1 MKYEWVGIIGSIMII
16 IAFTHKE
23 EKKIRIFDAV
33 GSVLFVVYGLLVHAW
48 STAFLNGVLLLVH
61 LRRFVQMKRTKDTAF

>member
-23 EKKIRIFDAV
+23 EKKIRIFDAI

-61 LRRFVQMKRTKDTAF
+61 LRRFLQMKRTKDEAF